1 MNKEKLP
8 KDFGITA
15 RDNEGFWLIRFNAL
29 TEDGKF
35 TTRSTSANYQAAG
48 GKTKAKEIAYQ
59 KRDDLYHHPD
69 VKRFRSERGYS
80 PQGTRFMRSRK
91 EGRKKHFRDLPGLTL
106 VSIKRADGS
115 VYFAVRYSVGSRT
128 GSSNNP
134 RGKYIQVSVAM
145 QEHGVLGAVEKAAKA
160 REEIL
165 GRKIYDA
172 SMIADNVKRFIKDN
186 KKDLIR
192 GCYNISMAPIK
203 RQ

>member
-29 TEDGKF
+29 TEDGRF

-48 GKTKAKEIAYQ
+48 GKGKAKVIAYQ
-59 KRDDLYHHPD
+59 KRDALYHHPD
-69 VKRFRSERGYS
+69 VKRFRAERGYS

-91 EGRKKHFRDLPGLTL
+91 EGKKKHFSDLPGLTL
-106 VSIKRADGS
+106 VTFNRAEGS
-115 VYFAVRYSVGSRT
+115 VYFAVRYSVGSRA

-134 RGKYIQVSVAM
+134 RGKYIQVSVSM

-172 SMIADNVKRFIKDN
+172 SMIEDNVSKFIKDA
-186 KKDLIR
+186 KKDLVR
-192 GCYNISMAPIK
+192 GGYNISMVSTK
-203 RQ
+203 D